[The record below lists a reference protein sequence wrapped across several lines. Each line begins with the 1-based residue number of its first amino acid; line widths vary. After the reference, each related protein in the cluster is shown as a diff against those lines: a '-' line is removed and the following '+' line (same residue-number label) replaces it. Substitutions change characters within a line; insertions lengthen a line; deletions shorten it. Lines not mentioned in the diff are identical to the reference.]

1 MIQTKKKPVVAAA
14 AAVAPSPQT
23 PYTAARSGKDTT
35 VNRAEA
41 DGSAQALDRRVTEG
55 FNLVHGRLDVIQEDV
70 RENRRDIKEL
80 RKELWDGLREA
91 AADRARL
98 ASKADL
104 DQLGESAAAD
114 RRRVEKEA
122 AADRARLASKADLD
136 QLGESAAADRR
147 RVEKEAAADRARL
160 ASRADLDQLGES
172 AAADRRRVEKEA
184 AADRARLASRADLD
198 QLRESA
204 AADRRRVE
212 KEAAADRAR
221 LASKADLD
229 QLGKSAAADR
239 RRIEGKFDT
248 ALATFRAEVNE
259 RFATQESSQR
269 ELIAMV
275 SKVLERTEA
284 ATWTRR
290 RLWVAVAAGTSLLV
304 IGAVLRPLLERAA
317 QVLFGG

>member
-1 MIQTKKKPVVAAA
+1 MIQPKKKPVVAAA

-35 VNRAEA
+35 VNGAEA
-41 DGSAQALDRRVTEG
+41 DGLAQALDRRVTEG

-104 DQLGESAAAD
+104 DQLGESAAFD

-122 AADRARLASKADLD
+122 T
-136 QLGESAAADRR
+136 
-147 RVEKEAAADRARL
+147 
-160 ASRADLDQLGES
+160 
-172 AAADRRRVEKEA
+172 
-184 AADRARLASRADLD
+184 ADRARLASRADLD

-212 KEAAADRAR
+212 KEAATDRARLASRADLDQLRESAAADRRRVEKEAATDRAR

-229 QLGKSAAADR
+229 QLAKSAAADR
-239 RRIEGKFDT
+239 RRIESKFDT

-284 ATWTRR
+284 ATG
-290 RLWVAVAAGTSLLV
+290 LVAGCGS
-304 IGAVLRPLLERAA
+304 RSPRER
-317 QVLFGG
+317 VCW

>member
-1 MIQTKKKPVVAAA
+1 MIQPKKKPVVVAA

-35 VNRAEA
+35 VNGAEA
-41 DGSAQALDRRVTEG
+41 DGLAQALDRRVTEG

-104 DQLGESAAAD
+104 DQL
-114 RRRVEKEA
+114 
-122 AADRARLASKADLD
+122 
-136 QLGESAAADRR
+136 
-147 RVEKEAAADRARL
+147 
-160 ASRADLDQLGES
+160 
-172 AAADRRRVEKEA
+172 
-184 AADRARLASRADLD
+184 
-198 QLRESA
+198 RESA
-204 AADRRRVE
+204 AVDRRRVE

-304 IGAVLRPLLERAA
+304 IGAVMRPLLERAA

>member
-1 MIQTKKKPVVAAA
+1 MIQPKKKPVVAAA

-35 VNRAEA
+35 VNGAEA
-41 DGSAQALDRRVTEG
+41 DGLAQALDRRVTEG

-91 AADRARL
+91 AGDRARL

-104 DQLGESAAAD
+104 D
-114 RRRVEKEA
+114 R
-122 AADRARLASKADLD
+122 
-136 QLGESAAADRR
+136 LGESAAADRR

-160 ASRADLDQLGES
+160 ASRADLDRLGES
-172 AAADRRRVEKEA
+172 AAADRRRVEA
-184 AADRARLASRADLD
+184 
-198 QLRESA
+198 QA
-204 AADRRRVE
+204 AADRRRLE
-212 KEAAADRAR
+212 D
-221 LASKADLD
+221 
-229 QLGKSAAADR
+229 
-239 RRIEGKFDT
+239 KFDT

-275 SKVLERTEA
+275 SKVLERTES

-290 RLWVAVAAGTSLLV
+290 RLWVAVAAGTTLLV
-304 IGAVLRPLLERAA
+304 IGAVMRPPLERAVA
-317 QVLFGG
+317 ALLGG

>member
-1 MIQTKKKPVVAAA
+1 MIEPKKKPVVVAA
-14 AAVAPSPQT
+14 AAVAPSTQT
-23 PYTAARSGKDTT
+23 PYTAARSGKDGT

-98 ASKADL
+98 AS
-104 DQLGESAAAD
+104 
-114 RRRVEKEA
+114 
-122 AADRARLASKADLD
+122 
-136 QLGESAAADRR
+136 
-147 RVEKEAAADRARL
+147 
-160 ASRADLDQLGES
+160 
-172 AAADRRRVEKEA
+172 
-184 AADRARLASRADLD
+184 RADLD

-239 RRIEGKFDT
+239 RRVEGKFDT

>member
-1 MIQTKKKPVVAAA
+1 MIQPKKKPVVAAA

-35 VNRAEA
+35 VNGAEA
-41 DGSAQALDRRVTEG
+41 DGLAQALDRRVTEG

-91 AADRARL
+91 AGDRARL

-104 DQLGESAAAD
+104 D
-114 RRRVEKEA
+114 R
-122 AADRARLASKADLD
+122 
-136 QLGESAAADRR
+136 LGESAAADRR

-160 ASRADLDQLGES
+160 ASRADLDRLGES
-172 AAADRRRVEKEA
+172 AAADRRRVEA
-184 AADRARLASRADLD
+184 
-198 QLRESA
+198 QA
-204 AADRRRVE
+204 AADRRRLE
-212 KEAAADRAR
+212 D
-221 LASKADLD
+221 
-229 QLGKSAAADR
+229 
-239 RRIEGKFDT
+239 KFDT

-275 SKVLERTEA
+275 SKVLERTES

-290 RLWVAVAAGTSLLV
+290 RLWVAVAAGTTLLV
-304 IGAVLRPLLERAA
+304 IGAVMRPLLERAVA
-317 QVLFGG
+317 ALLGG

>member
-1 MIQTKKKPVVAAA
+1 MIQPKKKPVVVVAAA

-35 VNRAEA
+35 VNGAEA
-41 DGSAQALDRRVTEG
+41 DGLAQALDRRVTEG

-91 AADRARL
+91 AADRERL
-98 ASKADL
+98 ASK
-104 DQLGESAAAD
+104 
-114 RRRVEKEA
+114 
-122 AADRARLASKADLD
+122 
-136 QLGESAAADRR
+136 
-147 RVEKEAAADRARL
+147 
-160 ASRADLDQLGES
+160 
-172 AAADRRRVEKEA
+172 
-184 AADRARLASRADLD
+184 ADLD

-239 RRIEGKFDT
+239 RRIESKFDT

-290 RLWVAVAAGTSLLV
+290 RLWVTVTAGTSLLV
-304 IGAVLRPLLERAA
+304 IGAVMRPLLERAA

>member
-1 MIQTKKKPVVAAA
+1 MIQPKKKPVVAAA

-23 PYTAARSGKDTT
+23 PYTAARSGKDRA
-35 VNRAEA
+35 VNGAEA
-41 DGSAQALDRRVTEG
+41 DGLAQALDRRVTEG

-98 ASKADL
+98 ATKADL
-104 DQLGESAAAD
+104 DQF
-114 RRRVEKEA
+114 
-122 AADRARLASKADLD
+122 
-136 QLGESAAADRR
+136 
-147 RVEKEAAADRARL
+147 
-160 ASRADLDQLGES
+160 
-172 AAADRRRVEKEA
+172 
-184 AADRARLASRADLD
+184 
-198 QLRESA
+198 
-204 AADRRRVE
+204 
-212 KEAAADRAR
+212 
-221 LASKADLD
+221 
-229 QLGKSAAADR
+229 GKSAAADR
-239 RRIEGKFDT
+239 RRIESKFDT

-304 IGAVLRPLLERAA
+304 IGAVMRPLLERAV
-317 QVLFGG
+317 QILFGG

>member
-1 MIQTKKKPVVAAA
+1 MIQPKKKPVVAAA

-35 VNRAEA
+35 VNGAEA
-41 DGSAQALDRRVTEG
+41 DGLSQALDRRVTEG
-55 FNLVHGRLDVIQEDV
+55 FNLVHGRLEVIQEDV

-91 AADRARL
+91 AGDRARL

-122 AADRARLASKADLD
+122 AADRAQLASKADLER
-136 QLGESAAADRR
+136 LRESAAADRR

-160 ASRADLDQLGES
+160 ASKADLE
-172 AAADRRRVEKEA
+172 R
-184 AADRARLASRADLD
+184 
-198 QLRESA
+198 LRESA

-229 QLGKSAAADR
+229 RLGESAAADR
-239 RRIEGKFDT
+239 RRVEEQAAADHRRLEGKFDT

-304 IGAVLRPLLERAA
+304 IGAVMRPLLERAVA
-317 QVLFGG
+317 ALLGG

>member
-1 MIQTKKKPVVAAA
+1 MIQPKKKPVVATA

-23 PYTAARSGKDTT
+23 PYTAARSGKDRA
-35 VNRAEA
+35 VNGTEA
-41 DGSAQALDRRVTEG
+41 DGLAQALDRRVTEG

-104 DQLGESAAAD
+104 DQLGESAAFD

-122 AADRARLASKADLD
+122 T
-136 QLGESAAADRR
+136 
-147 RVEKEAAADRARL
+147 
-160 ASRADLDQLGES
+160 
-172 AAADRRRVEKEA
+172 
-184 AADRARLASRADLD
+184 ADRARLASRADLD

-212 KEAAADRAR
+212 KEAATDRARLASRADLDQLRESAAADRRRVEKEAATDRAR

-229 QLGKSAAADR
+229 QLAKSAAADR
-239 RRIEGKFDT
+239 RRIESKFDT

-304 IGAVLRPLLERAA
+304 IGAVMRPLLERAA
-317 QVLFGG
+317 QVLFGC

>member
-1 MIQTKKKPVVAAA
+1 MIQPKKKPVVVAA

-35 VNRAEA
+35 VNGAEA
-41 DGSAQALDRRVTEG
+41 DGLAQALDRRVTEG

-104 DQLGESAAAD
+104 DQ
-114 RRRVEKEA
+114 V
-122 AADRARLASKADLD
+122 
-136 QLGESAAADRR
+136 
-147 RVEKEAAADRARL
+147 
-160 ASRADLDQLGES
+160 
-172 AAADRRRVEKEA
+172 
-184 AADRARLASRADLD
+184 
-198 QLRESA
+198 LRESA

-239 RRIEGKFDT
+239 RRIEG
-248 ALATFRAEVNE
+248 LRASSTPRLP
-259 RFATQESSQR
+259 RFGR
-269 ELIAMV
+269 
-275 SKVLERTEA
+275 K
-284 ATWTRR
+284 
-290 RLWVAVAAGTSLLV
+290 
-304 IGAVLRPLLERAA
+304 
-317 QVLFGG
+317 

>member
-1 MIQTKKKPVVAAA
+1 MIQPKKKPVVAAA

-23 PYTAARSGKDTT
+23 PYTAARSGKDRA
-35 VNRAEA
+35 VNGAEA
-41 DGSAQALDRRVTEG
+41 DGLAQALDRRVTEG

-91 AADRARL
+91 AADRERL
-98 ASKADL
+98 ASK
-104 DQLGESAAAD
+104 
-114 RRRVEKEA
+114 
-122 AADRARLASKADLD
+122 
-136 QLGESAAADRR
+136 
-147 RVEKEAAADRARL
+147 
-160 ASRADLDQLGES
+160 
-172 AAADRRRVEKEA
+172 
-184 AADRARLASRADLD
+184 ADLD

-239 RRIEGKFDT
+239 RRIESKFDT

-304 IGAVLRPLLERAA
+304 IGAVMRPLLERAA